1 MASVFLYH
9 VVGDLTVGKPE
20 MVEFYE
26 TETVESAIRAIG
38 ESTECGIPVWKRKS
52 HLSMIETS
60 EMRQQRFVGIL
71 NSLDIVAFLASTEC
85 LEDQDKAIKT
95 SVSQV
100 VVPNA
105 SLLKQVDPATS
116 SIYGSLECFQIAL
129 DGNHNGGNLNFTT
142 KNVFPRNQRCREGG
156 KGEIGGDF
164 QVEEEGCR
172 NIDLILLIDALEM
185 MKQGVRRL
193 LVPKSMV
200 WKGMSKRF
208 SFLYNGKWLK
218 NADASNNSSNNNLT
232 INTNRPSSSS
242 GTSNHN
248 KFCCLSR
255 EDVIRFLIGCL
266 GALAPLPLSSI
277 SSLGIINPN
286 YTSVEASLPA
296 FEATRKLP
304 GDPSEVAVV
313 EPIPDGQCK
322 IIGEISASR
331 LWKCDYLAAAWA
343 LANLSAGQFVMGVED
358 NEAARSLLDFA
369 VNSAVGDESTAN
381 GIGSTRLRKFSSRSI
396 GFNPGSSIRMG
407 RSMYRGRSAPLTCKI
422 TSSLAAVMAQ
432 MLSHRATH
440 VWVIEDDSDD
450 ILVGVVGYA
459 DILAAVTKQPAS
471 VTLTPVNRPEGAFTT
486 EFQN

>member
-105 SLLKQVDPATS
+105 SLLKQVDPAT
-116 SIYGSLECFQIAL
+116 
-129 DGNHNGGNLNFTT
+129 
-142 KNVFPRNQRCREGG
+142 R
-156 KGEIGGDF
+156 
-164 QVEEEGCR
+164 
-172 NIDLILLIDALEM
+172 LIDALEM